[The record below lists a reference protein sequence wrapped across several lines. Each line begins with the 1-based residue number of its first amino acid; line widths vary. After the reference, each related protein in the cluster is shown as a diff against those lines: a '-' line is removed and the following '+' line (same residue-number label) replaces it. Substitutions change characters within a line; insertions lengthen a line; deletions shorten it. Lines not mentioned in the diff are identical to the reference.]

1 LLPDADHGS
10 TSLLLRERR
19 EDTPMT
25 APARIAAL
33 DAGRTLAVIGVIA
46 VHLAPWMVTSPV
58 WLDTL
63 ANLGQYGVQCFFVI
77 SAITIFSSIEHDA
90 QRLGATREVLRNFYV
105 KRIARIAPL
114 YYLAIIGYTCI
125 DFLLHFAHGHMQT
138 PHDLSDVL
146 LNVLFIHAWFPSATD
161 SVVPGGWSIGVEMFF
176 YMIAPALVFVCRTMR
191 GLITVSLATALFAVS
206 CWYFGACDGGPAC
219 RVVNNEFFYFWP
231 PMQLPCFIIG
241 FWVWRLAKDY
251 LVGDSTLSLR
261 ACVRL
266 AAGGFAALIALFMT
280 GTGRGLAHGIAPT
293 FAALATAASMLLLT
307 RVPLRLLK
315 APATVM
321 LGQYSFGI
329 YVWHFVAIL
338 AVRAVVRLDAVD
350 DFAEDHAVLV
360 FAVSMIAAT
369 ALAYIGARITSRR
382 VEEPCARWVRK
393 WLGQDPARVRA
404 KSVAVDGTEGV

>member
-1 LLPDADHGS
+1 LHEC
-10 TSLLLRERR
+10 RKRRKRR
-19 EDTPMT
+19 EDMPMT
-25 APARIAAL
+25 SPARIAAL

-90 QRLGATREVLRNFYV
+90 QRFGATREVLRNFYA

-114 YYLAIIGYTCI
+114 YYLAILGYTSI
-125 DFLLHFAHGHMQT
+125 EFALRSVHGHMQT
-138 PHDLSDVL
+138 PHDLSDVF
-146 LNVLFIHAWFPSATD
+146 LNLLFIHAWFPSATD

-191 GLITVSLATALFAVS
+191 GLIVVSLATVLFAVS

-241 FWVWRLAKDY
+241 FWVWRLTKDY
-251 LVGDSTLSLR
+251 LVGDRQLSLP
-261 ACVRL
+261 ACARL
-266 AAGGFAALIALFMT
+266 AAGGIAAMIALFFA
-280 GTGRGLAHGIAPT
+280 GTGRGLAHGVAPT
-293 FAALATAASMLLLT
+293 FAALATATLMLLLT

-315 APATVM
+315 ARFAVM
-321 LGQYSFGI
+321 LGRNSFGI

-338 AVRAVVRLDAVD
+338 CVRAVVRLDAVD
-350 DFAEDHAVLV
+350 DFAEDHAVFV

-369 ALAYIGARITSRR
+369 AMAYIAARITSRR
-382 VEEPCARWVRK
+382 VEEPCARWVRE
-393 WLGQDPARVRA
+393 WLGEDPVHVRA
-404 KSVAVDGTEGV
+404 TRVAVDGTEGV